1 MTWLPSFMN
10 RYYGMATGRAGVA
23 AAVFVLIGGIGM
35 VVCGALTDRLSRNSP
50 SRKFAMAIV
59 FCAMSLVFLGL
70 GFHLP
75 QGGPQLVLIA
85 VGLFF
90 SAGTAGPASAMVAN
104 LTPVAIHATAMAT
117 LTLANSL
124 LGLAPGPIVTG
135 MVADHVGLL
144 GALQLL
150 PLISC
155 VSMAAFYLGRRHY
168 DRDLGRVAARG
179 TCARNA
185 VFSTASAR

>member
-1 MTWLPSFMN
+1 
-10 RYYGMATGRAGVA
+10 
-23 AAVFVLIGGIGM
+23 M

-104 LTPVAIHATAMAT
+104 LTPVAIHATALAPLPLAT
-117 LTLANSL
+117 IL
-124 LGLAPGPIVTG
+124 LGLAPGPLVTG
-135 MVADHVGLL
+135 TVPDHRGLP
-144 GALQLL
+144 A
-150 PLISC
+150 
-155 VSMAAFYLGRRHY
+155 
-168 DRDLGRVAARG
+168 
-179 TCARNA
+179 
-185 VFSTASAR
+185 

>member
-1 MTWLPSFMN
+1 MN

-85 VGLFF
+85 VGMFF
-90 SAGTAGPASAMVAN
+90 SAGTAGPASVMEIGRASCRARVCPSVSLSDVA
-104 LTPVAIHATAMAT
+104 V
-117 LTLANSL
+117 
-124 LGLAPGPIVTG
+124 
-135 MVADHVGLL
+135 
-144 GALQLL
+144 QL
-150 PLISC
+150 
-155 VSMAAFYLGRRHY
+155 RKK
-168 DRDLGRVAARG
+168 
-179 TCARNA
+179 TTN
-185 VFSTASAR
+185 